1 MIRIALA
8 AAAAVS
14 CFAFQ
19 TKKEADG
26 PSDKVPELKILDH
39 YVGEW
44 EVEFTSNA
52 ANFAKS
58 KSTAK
63 WVLGGRFVEQ
73 TGDVLNADGSV
84 AIGMKTLFTFDSK
97 KNAYRSW
104 IFTSDGSVTESDCVW
119 DDKAKTLTSITKK
132 VEGEGFTTTTADF
145 SEPGVEKWKIVIRDA
160 ADKVTAEITGKNTK
174 LKKK

>member
-1 MIRIALA
+1 MIRIAF

-14 CFAFQ
+14 CIAFQ
-19 TKKEADG
+19 SKKDTDG
-26 PSDKVPELKILDH
+26 PSDKVPELKVLDH

-44 EVEFTSNA
+44 EVEFTMKD
-52 ANFAKS
+52 ANLAKS

-73 TGDVLNADGSV
+73 TGDVIDMNGAV
-84 AIGMKTLFTFDSK
+84 AASLKTLFTFDAK

-104 IFTSDGSVTESDCVW
+104 VFISDGSVAEADGVW
-119 DDKAKTLTSITKK
+119 DDKAKTLTSITKRI
-132 VEGEGFTTTTADF
+132 EGEGFSTTTADF
-145 SEPGVEKWKIVIRDA
+145 SEPGVEKWKIVVTDA
-160 ADKVTAEITGKNTK
+160 NGKTTSEITGKNTK